1 MDPEKDSYSAFQAED
16 TSGAPFLKLLHRLGI
31 TELWVSGLATDY
43 CVKSSAVDALK
54 SGFKVKLLLDAI
66 KGVDLKPG
74 DSARAVNEMVKKGA
88 KKITLKKVR

>member
-1 MDPEKDSYSAFQAED
+1 
-16 TSGAPFLKLLHRLGI
+16 
-31 TELWVSGLATDY
+31 
-43 CVKSSAVDALK
+43 
-54 SGFKVKLLLDAI
+54 LLDAI